1 MRRAAL
7 PAVALEAAP
16 RGRFLGRPMQ
26 HAALPAGAPEPCDDF
41 RVAPDPVRP
50 ELVEGPAADRRPPTA
65 GRRPPTA
72 DRRAP
77 TADRRPPAAVRP
89 GLSKGASTNVIR
101 KGFDK
106 LSPNGSGDPE
116 LRGGTV
122 FPG

>member
-7 PAVALEAAP
+7 PAGALEAAP

-41 RVAPDPVRP
+41 RVAPDPIRS
-50 ELVEGPAADRRPPTA
+50 ELVEGPAVDRRPPT
-65 GRRPPTA
+65 
-72 DRRAP
+72 
-77 TADRRPPAAVRP
+77 AVRP